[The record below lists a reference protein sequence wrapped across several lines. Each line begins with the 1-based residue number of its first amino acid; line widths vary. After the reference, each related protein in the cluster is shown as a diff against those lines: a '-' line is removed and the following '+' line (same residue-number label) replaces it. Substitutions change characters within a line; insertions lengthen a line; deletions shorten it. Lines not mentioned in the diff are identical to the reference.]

1 MMDKAEKENSS
12 KEEQKRRNFMKQA
25 AGLGILGVAAAGGI
39 WGAKSFKSE
48 KQRLRPPGA
57 VEEDRY
63 LTMCIKC
70 GQCLQVCP
78 YDSILLEDYDGKAG
92 VGTAYISPL
101 ARGCYLCE
109 AFPCVLACPTGALDH
124 EANVIEK
131 VHMGMAIIVNESAC
145 IALKNEKV
153 TKEMIGR
160 IYDHTKVISP
170 EERKNRKVEIA
181 ANDPEKVVLQKE
193 LLKKLDKNEGKICTI
208 CADMCPFIPDPSK
221 AIGMISKD
229 GGLFPEIREAC
240 VGCGACVELC
250 PTKVLQI
257 LPAASYAD
265 VYQKNKGVGN
275 AS

>member
-1 MMDKAEKENSS
+1 MMEKKDTKIQSAEEK
-12 KEEQKRRNFMKQA
+12 KRRKFMKQA
-25 AGLGILGVAAAGGI
+25 AGLGVLGIAAAGGI
-39 WGAKSFKSE
+39 WAAKDFKPS
-48 KQRLRPPGA
+48 KARLRPPGA
-57 VEEDRY
+57 VEEERY

-92 VGTAYISPL
+92 VGTAYIAPL
-101 ARGCYLCE
+101 DRGCYLCE

-153 TKEMIGR
+153 TPEMIGR
-160 IYDHTKVISP
+160 IYDHTSVLTA
-170 EERKNRKVEIA
+170 EERRSRKVEVFD
-181 ANDPEKVVLQKE
+181 NDPEKVKLQKE
-193 LLKKLDKNEGKICTI
+193 LLLKLDKREGEVCTI
-208 CADMCPFIPDPSK
+208 CADLCPFTPDPSK
-221 AIGMISKD
+221 AIGMIDKD

-257 LPAASYAD
+257 LPGASYAD
-265 VYQKNKGVGN
+265 VYQKKKGTEN
-275 AS
+275 A

>member
-1 MMDKAEKENSS
+1 MKQTEKKNSP
-12 KEEQKRRNFMKQA
+12 KEEQKRRKFMKQV
-25 AGLGILGVAAAGGI
+25 AGLGVLGVAAAGGI
-39 WGAKSFKSE
+39 WAAKDFKPE
-48 KQRLRPPGA
+48 KARLRPPGA

-78 YDSILLEDYDGKAG
+78 YDSILLEDYEGKAG
-92 VGTAYISPL
+92 VGTAYIAPL
-101 ARGCYLCE
+101 ERGCYLCE

-153 TKEMIGR
+153 TPEIIGR
-160 IYDHTKVISP
+160 IYDHTKVITP
-170 EERKNRKVEIA
+170 EERRSRKVEIDP
-181 ANDPEKVVLQKE
+181 NDPEKVVLQKE
-193 LLKKLDKNEGKICTI
+193 LLQKLSKQEGKTCTL
-208 CADMCPFIPDPSK
+208 CADLCPFQPDPSL
-221 AIGMISKD
+221 AIGMVSKD

-240 VGCGACVELC
+240 IGCGACVELC

-257 LPAASYAD
+257 LPGASYAD
-265 VYQKNKGVGN
+265 VYQKNKGAEN
-275 AS
+275 A

>member
-1 MMDKAEKENSS
+1 
-12 KEEQKRRNFMKQA
+12 MKQA
-25 AGLGILGVAAAGGI
+25 AGLGVLGIAAAGGI
-39 WGAKSFKSE
+39 WGAKGFKPE
-48 KQRLRPPGA
+48 KARLRPPGA

-92 VGTAYISPL
+92 VGTAYIAPL
-101 ARGCYLCE
+101 ERGCYLCE

-131 VHMGMAIIVNESAC
+131 VHMGMAIIINESAC

-170 EERKNRKVEIA
+170 EERKNRKVEIF
-181 ANDPEKVVLQKE
+181 ANDPEKVILQKE
-193 LLKKLDKNEGKICTI
+193 LLQKLDKREGKTCTI
-208 CADMCPFIPDPSK
+208 CADLCPFQPDPSK

-257 LPAASYAD
+257 LPHATYAD
-265 VYQKNKGVGN
+265 VYQKNKGAGN
-275 AS
+275 A

>member
-1 MMDKAEKENSS
+1 MEQIEKKKSL
-12 KEEQKRRNFMKQA
+12 KEEQKRRKFMKQV
-25 AGLGILGVAAAGGI
+25 AGLGVLGLASAGGI
-39 WGAKSFKSE
+39 WAAKDFKPD
-48 KQRLRPPGA
+48 KARLRPPGA
-57 VEEDRY
+57 VPEDQY

-92 VGTAYISPL
+92 VGTAYIAPL
-101 ARGCYLCE
+101 ERGCYLCE

-153 TKEMIGR
+153 TPEMIGR
-160 IYDHTKVISP
+160 IYDHTKVITP
-170 EERKNRKVEIA
+170 EERRSRKVEVDP
-181 ANDPEKVVLQKE
+181 NEPEKVILQKE
-193 LLKKLDKNEGKICTI
+193 LLQKLSKQEGKVCTL
-208 CADMCPFIPDPSK
+208 CAELCPFEPDPTL

-257 LPAASYAD
+257 LPGASYAD
-265 VYQKNKGVGN
+265 VYQKNKGAEN
-275 AS
+275 A

>member
-1 MMDKAEKENSS
+1 MMEKTEKKRSS
-12 KEEQKRRNFMKQA
+12 KEEQQRRKFMKQA
-25 AGLGILGVAAAGGI
+25 AGLGVLGMAAAGGI
-39 WGAKSFKSE
+39 WAAKDFKPAKE
-48 KQRLRPPGA
+48 RLRPPGA

-92 VGTAYISPL
+92 VGTAYIAPL
-101 ARGCYLCE
+101 ERGCYLCE

-131 VHMGMAIIVNESAC
+131 VHMGMAIVVNESAC

-153 TKEMIGR
+153 TSEMIGR
-160 IYDHTKVISP
+160 IYDHTKVITP
-170 EERKNRKVEIA
+170 EERKKRKVEIY
-181 ANDPEKVVLQKE
+181 ANDPEKVILQKE
-193 LLKKLDKNEGKICTI
+193 LLQKLDKSEGKSCSI
-208 CADMCPFIPDPSK
+208 CADLCPFTPDPTK
-221 AIGMISKD
+221 AIGMIAKD

-240 VGCGACVELC
+240 VGCGVCVELC

-257 LPAASYAD
+257 LPHKTYAD
-265 VYQKNKGVGN
+265 VYQKNKGSGS
-275 AS
+275 A